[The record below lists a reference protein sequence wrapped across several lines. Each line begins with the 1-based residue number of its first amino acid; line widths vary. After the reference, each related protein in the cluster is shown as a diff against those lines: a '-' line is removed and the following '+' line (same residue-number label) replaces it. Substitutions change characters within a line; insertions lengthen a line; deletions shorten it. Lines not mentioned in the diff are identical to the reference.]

1 MNRNI
6 SLCGNEYAKREV
18 RNEESALM
26 EQSFA
31 DFGWECVR
39 QESAGSGKTVL
50 YFRREKREGKG
61 EGKKLN
67 DLQKEC
73 EKLIRDV
80 ERIRKSPS
88 QLLSFVTLMSGIVAA
103 YFLIIGIVAAILGSF
118 AAAGCFGGA
127 GLILLLLTCLLTVAA
142 PKVNGRAEL
151 QISGITESIHSMC
164 EQAKELRK

>member
-50 YFRREKREGKG
+50 YFRREKR

-118 AAAGCFGGA
+118 AAAGGFGGA
-127 GLILLLLTCLLTVAA
+127 GLILLLLACLLTVAA

-151 QISGITESIHSMC
+151 QISGITENIYSMR
-164 EQAKELRK
+164 EKAKQLRK